1 MSFCFLLD
9 DAKKNGHQLLTPQM
23 IKSASMSQVNKLVLS
38 DLTPCQGYGAMNS
51 DNLYVLAYKGQ
62 R

>member
-1 MSFCFLLD
+1 MMQ
-9 DAKKNGHQLLTPQM
+9 KNGHQLLTPQV

-38 DLTPCQGYGAMNS
+38 DLTQGYGAMNS